1 MKYFRFIRHALILG
15 GIICAVVLNHA
26 AVGEDQEATFD
37 GPSRTLRASIPFLK
51 NAGNAAEG
59 EFTVDGHRF
68 RITGEYLGIEWDEPF
83 EADARVVEPH
93 SVLNIVFDEAGKGRP
108 GQMYLRQG
116 AGNGQREFVEYGWQ
130 LKMALPFDR
139 DAPAGGGLARQ
150 GNNLRFQFLNIEN
163 LFPGYAVGEIAR
175 TRVRL
180 PGGDLYDVQYSKEG
194 FIPNYFAAQEQ
205 SYPMADDV
213 MDLSFQ
219 IAQGVGYKVRVAKI
233 WELEPEEHGDYDSSD
248 E

>member
-83 EADARVVEPH
+83 EADAVVVEPQ
-93 SVLNIVFDEAGKGRP
+93 SVINIVFNEAGKG
-108 GQMYLRQG
+108 GSGGMYLRQG
-116 AGNGQREFVEYGWQ
+116 VGNGQREFVEYSWH
-130 LKMALPFDR
+130 LRMALPFDE
-139 DAPAGGGLARQ
+139 DAPAVEGIRRQ
-150 GNNLRFQFLNIEN
+150 GPNVRFQLLAIEN
-163 LFPGYAVGEIAR
+163 LFPDYVVGQVAH

-180 PGGDLYDVQYSKEG
+180 GADLYDVQYSKEG
-194 FIPNYFAAQEQ
+194 FIPHHFMGREQ
-205 SYPMADDV
+205 SFPIAN
-213 MDLSFQ
+213 DLLDLGGQ
-219 IAQGVGYKVRVAKI
+219 DERGVRYTVRITKI
-233 WELEPEEHGDYDSSD
+233 WEMEPEEESGSD
-248 E
+248 IDE